1 MTGHIARGW
10 KQALDGR
17 GIIVAR
23 SRLIETTLVL
33 NNSHT
38 IINVQFVLQS
48 PEVGK
53 KQPAFEFLCCHFLP
67 CCSML
72 GNGRERGR

>member
-23 SRLIETTLVL
+23 RRLIETTLVL

-53 KQPAFEFLCCHFLP
+53 NKRAMAL
-67 CCSML
+67 
-72 GNGRERGR
+72 

>member
-23 SRLIETTLVL
+23 RRQIEMAPVL

-38 IINVQFVLQS
+38 IINVQFILQS
-48 PEVGK
+48 LEVGK
-53 KQPAFEFLCCHFLP
+53 KTT
-67 CCSML
+67 SI
-72 GNGRERGR
+72 

>member
-53 KQPAFEFLCCHFLP
+53 KTTII
-67 CCSML
+67 
-72 GNGRERGR
+72 